1 MVLVPIV
8 LCGQA
13 TGSFRLFFDDM
24 VASGFANWSYDLGDP
39 GFIHGDGNPYTVDAL
54 IPMYYHTF
62 AYNRFGWGE
71 GSDYSCLMED
81 LPFAAVPGDL
91 HVSDYTDFELVG
103 FNRINTVNPLGVWG
117 TLAESG
123 EARTY
128 VAPYYLLTCN
138 GEWMTLA
145 DIQLDAI
152 LPYATAETMRA
163 NLLAFGPLYA
173 GAENWQ
179 NDMGTG
185 HPVTGHGRARISGG
199 SVNFLAAMD
208 NGTHQIEF
216 DIVTFDYLIQGETGS
231 YDMIIDV
238 YPAGLEHNIA
248 NPEVDVDAV
257 FPQHFDLPDV
267 DLSLDVIIAVGG
279 GPLAAND
286 TWINQV
292 PELPG
297 GALPA
302 GIAEFAPVYWD
313 ISTTLENY
321 NMDIVFDF
329 TDFLPFGDP
338 ANWRLCK
345 RDSELAAWVIYPNIS
360 VAGNTITAW
369 GVIDLSEWAL
379 GNTEPTLPVELSA
392 FTAFVTSD
400 NLVSLEWITQ
410 SETNLSGYNILRGN
424 TDDLGTA
431 LDLQHFIE
439 ASNSSTSHSYSFVE
453 ETALE
458 PGTYYY
464 WLQAVELNGEFAYHG
479 PAQVTVSPEGGEN
492 PPEVPTPV
500 ARLNVFPNPFNPLT
514 RIAVFLP
521 DQHSGQ
527 CSIYNS
533 RGELVYQYAPQSFN
547 EGWNYLSW
555 NGTDAS
561 GQPCGSGIYLI
572 RVSGGDLSLQSKV
585 VLMK

>member
-24 VASGFANWSYDLGDP
+24 VASGFANWSYDLDDP
-39 GFIHGDGNPYTVDAL
+39 GFIHGDGNPYTVDAS

-81 LPFAAVPGDL
+81 LPFAAVPGDV
-91 HVSDYTDFELVG
+91 HISDYTDFYLKG

-117 TLAESG
+117 TIGQSG

-128 VAPYYLLTCN
+128 VADYYLITCN
-138 GEWMTLA
+138 GEWMTL
-145 DIQLDAI
+145 DNIQLDAI

-163 NLLAFGPLYA
+163 NLLAFDPLYA
-173 GAENWQ
+173 GADNWQ

-185 HPVTGHGRARISGG
+185 NPVVGHGRADISGA
-199 SVNFLAAMD
+199 SANFAAAMD

-216 DIVTFDYLIQGETGS
+216 DIVTFDYLIQGETGL
-231 YDMIIDV
+231 YDMIIEV
-238 YPAGLEHNIA
+238 YPATIEQNIA
-248 NPEVDVDAV
+248 NPEVDLGAA
-257 FPQHFDLPDV
+257 FPQQFNLPLV
-267 DLSLDVIIAVGG
+267 DLDIEVFSATGG
-279 GPLAAND
+279 GPLLAND
-286 TWINQV
+286 IWINQV
-292 PELPG
+292 PELPTG
-297 GALPA
+297 DLPA
-302 GIAEFAPVYWD
+302 GIAAVAPVYWD
-313 ISTTLENY
+313 ISTTLDTY
-321 NMDIVFDF
+321 NMDITFDL

-338 ANWRLCK
+338 SDWRLCK
-345 RDSELAAWVIYPNIS
+345 RDSELAAWVVYPAS
-360 VAGNTITAW
+360 SLAGNTITAE
-369 GVIDLSEWAL
+369 GVADLSQWAI
-379 GNTEPTLPVELSA
+379 GSVDETLPVELSA
-392 FTAFVTSD
+392 FTATVTSS
-400 NLVSLEWITQ
+400 NLISLQWITQ

-439 ASNSSTSHSYSFVE
+439 ASNSSTTHTYSFVE

-464 WLQAVELNGEFAYHG
+464 WLKAIELTGESSFHG
-479 PAQVTVSPEGGEN
+479 PAMITFTADGGSN
-492 PPEVPTPV
+492 PPPVPVPV
-500 ARLNVFPNPFNPLT
+500 AKLNVFPNPFNPLT
-514 RIAVFLP
+514 RIAVFVP
-521 DQHSGQ
+521 AQQNGQ
-527 CSIYNS
+527 CSIYNA
-533 RGELVYQYAPQSFN
+533 RGELVYEFASQSFN

-555 NGTDAS
+555 NGADAS

-572 RVSGGDLSLQSKV
+572 RVSGNNLALQSKV